1 MGDYTFNWFSA
12 GKQQWGTFPY
22 NSNRWTYP
30 ITFNIIFVALKTTI
44 SANTSEVG
52 YPAWYSWSSDVT
64 NTYAPHISSY
74 KGYAIAL
81 GMQQWG
87 TADGTRGNF
96 TTNLNAPYLNFYLP
110 YASST
115 NTYGTDIWTVSA
127 RVETDLSKI
136 GLSSEGNFEII
147 WLAIGM

>member
-1 MGDYTFNWFSA
+1 MSLDSIIFLAPIDDLLIVLAHSFGQAPN
-12 GKQQWGTFPY
+12 GT
-22 NSNRWTYP
+22 WTYHSIIDNME
-30 ITFNIIFVALKTTI
+30 ITGFQL
-44 SANTSEVG
+44 TSGQAGSEHAAYQGIGG
-52 YPAWYSWSSDVT
+52 YWLSIGILS
-64 NTYAPHISSY
+64 
-74 KGYAIAL
+74 
-81 GMQQWG
+81 QQWG

-96 TTNLNAPYLNFYLP
+96 TTNLNVPYLNFYLP